1 MNRLTSMTITHEL
14 GFPPIGACR
23 QSLSDQVLDMSFTL
37 GNLPPSAADAASAP
51 WFGTSQRYTVP
62 AFDAATRFAL
72 DTRLLDEQLA
82 QARAAGAEIK
92 PVIIGPLTYL
102 WLGTSKDGGERLDL
116 LPRLLPVYAELLA
129 WLAAQ
134 GLDWVQ
140 IDEPALATALD
151 ADWRAACAAAYDAL
165 AGSGIK
171 LLLAT
176 YFGRLGDNLALACS
190 LPVEGLHLDAVNA
203 RDEIDPALDALDALG
218 ADKVLSLGVID
229 GSDIWKT
236 DLHATLAWLEPVQRR
251 IGSRLWIAPS
261 CSLQHV
267 PLDLESAT
275 RAAMHAA
282 MGADESPD
290 PALRPWFAFALQ
302 KLEELRILAHAL
314 EHGRS
319 QVQFELVANA
329 AAVDRRHAA
338 LRAAA

>member
-1 MNRLTSMTITHEL
+1 MNRMTSMTITHEL
-14 GFPPIGACR
+14 GFPNIGACR
-23 QSLSDQVLDMSFTL
+23 QPLSDQVLDMSFTL
-37 GNLPPSAADAASAP
+37 GNLPPSAADAESAA
-51 WFGTSQRYTVP
+51 WFKTSQRYTVP
-62 AFDAATRFAL
+62 VFDAATRFTF
-72 DTRLLDEQLA
+72 DTRLLGDQLA
-82 QARAAGAEIK
+82 QARASGAELK

-102 WLGTSKDGGERLDL
+102 WLGTSRDGSERLDL
-116 LPRLLPVYAELLA
+116 LPRLLPVYAQLLA
-129 WLAAQ
+129 WFAAQ
-134 GLDWVQ
+134 DLAWVQ
-140 IDEPALATALD
+140 IDEPVLATGLD
-151 ADWRAACAAAYDAL
+151 APWRAACAAAYDAL
-165 AGSGIK
+165 AGSAVK

-190 LPVEGLHLDAVNA
+190 LPVDGLHLDAVNA
-203 RDEIDPALDALDALG
+203 RDEIAPALDALG
-218 ADKVLSLGVID
+218 PDKVLSLGVID

-267 PLDLESAT
+267 PLDLD
-275 RAAMHAA
+275 AAMD
-282 MGADESPD
+282 ADDAPD
-290 PALRPWFAFALQ
+290 PALRPWLAFALQ

-314 EHGRS
+314 DHGRS

>member
-1 MNRLTSMTITHEL
+1 MNRPTSMTITHEL
-14 GFPPIGACR
+14 GFPPIGARR
-23 QSLSDQVLDMSFTL
+23 QSLSDQVLEMSLTL
-37 GNLPPSAADAASAP
+37 GNLAPSAADAESAP

-72 DTRLLDEQLA
+72 DTRLLDDQLA
-82 QARAAGAEIK
+82 QARATGAEPK

-102 WLGTSKDGGERLDL
+102 WLGTSRDGGERLDL
-116 LPRLLPVYAELLA
+116 LPRLLPVYAQLLA
-129 WLAAQ
+129 WFAAQ

-165 AGSGIK
+165 AGSGVK

-190 LPVEGLHLDAVNA
+190 LPVDGLHLDAVNA
-203 RDEIDPALDALDALG
+203 RDEIDPALDVLDVLEALDA
-218 ADKVLSLGVID
+218 DRVLSLGVID

-267 PLDLESAT
+267 PLDLESA
-275 RAAMHAA
+275 MHAA

-314 EHGRS
+314 DHGRS